1 MNYITEKE
9 KKTPVKGSCDVVVAG
24 GGVAGIAAALSAARN
39 GATVKL
45 IEKQCLIGGLATL
58 GIVTVYLPLCDGMG
72 NQIIY
77 GIGEE
82 LLKLSIK
89 YGYEARYPEAW
100 LNNGTIEEKKKHRY
114 LVQYNPQLFAIA
126 AEQLLLSEGVEVI
139 YDTHITGVN
148 VENNRIT
155 EVIVDNKEG
164 HYAISTNAVVD
175 CTGDADICEFA
186 GENTA
191 TYHENRWAAW
201 YYYSHKSGYK
211 LQPMATPYRG
221 KPTERT
227 YDGLVSDDINQLL
240 IRGHKVILEDIL
252 KKRIEQED
260 ESIMPVTIPVVP
272 PVRMTRRLS
281 GVYTLDESEE
291 GTEFDDSIGKTGDW
305 RNAGPVHNLPYRI
318 LYGNKVANLSVAG
331 RCVSVTTDMWDI
343 TRVIPTCVVTGE
355 AAGAAAAL
363 TAKEGIGFKDLE
375 IKKLQNVLGL
385 NASR

>member
-9 KKTPVKGSCDVVVAG
+9 KKTPVKGTCDVVVAG
-24 GGVAGIAAALSAARN
+24 GGVAGIAAALSAVRN

-45 IEKQCLIGGLATL
+45 IEKQCLLGGLGTL
-58 GIVTVYLPLCDGMG
+58 GIVTIYLPLCDGMG
-72 NQIIY
+72 NQIVY

-89 YGYEARYPEAW
+89 YGCEARYPDAW
-100 LNNGTIEEKKKHRY
+100 LNNGSIEEKRKKRY
-114 LVQYNPQLFAIA
+114 EVQYNPQLFAIA

-148 VENNRIT
+148 VTDNSIT

-164 HYAISTNAVVD
+164 HYAISTKAVVD

-186 GENTA
+186 GENVE
-191 TYHENRWAAW
+191 TYRENRWAAW
-201 YYYSHKSGYK
+201 YYYSHKNGYK
-211 LQPMATPYRG
+211 LQMMATPYRG

-227 YDGLVSDDINQLL
+227 YDGLLSDDINQLL
-240 IRGHKVILEDIL
+240 IRGHKVILEDVL
-252 KKRIEQED
+252 KKRKDQDD

-281 GVYTLDESEE
+281 GAYTLDISEE
-291 GTEFDDSIGKTGDW
+291 GTEFEDSIGKISDW
-305 RNAGPVHNLPYRI
+305 RKAGPVYDLPYRI
-318 LYGNKVANLSVAG
+318 LYGNKISNLSVAG
-331 RCVSVTTDMWDI
+331 RCVSVTTDMWDV
-343 TRVIPTCVVTGE
+343 TRVIPNCALTGE

-363 TAKEGIGFKDLE
+363 SVKNNTAFKDVD
-375 IKKLQNVLGL
+375 INKLQDILRINTP
-385 NASR
+385 R